1 MLEKLMNNPIAWAIL
16 STVTILAFIYAIYT
30 QITNKECKRLTYA
43 QKTNTLIHNQEK
55 SFKKISVFYEDKPIE
70 NLYVS
75 KIAIWN
81 SGNRVLKGETDF
93 VNDHHLD
100 ITLEEDCEIL
110 ETNIINYTEKTN
122 AFNASQIDNS
132 KLTINFDYAEKN
144 DGIVLQVIHTGLK
157 NDINLSCKIIG
168 GQPLKEYSKEKHG
181 LNKKKNTIS
190 KINSNKQSPLLVG
203 ITYFLISAM
212 GIFLGIWRIN
222 HPQKIIPK
230 TAEELQTQNLHIL
243 YFFIILGIFLL
254 LSSIYIIYHEFKSNY
269 WGMPSKLKKA
279 YEEESV

>member
-1 MLEKLMNNPIAWAIL
+1 MLEKLMNNPVAWAVL
-16 STVTILAFIYAIYT
+16 SIVTILAFIYAIYT

-55 SFKKISVFYEDKPIE
+55 NFKKIGVFYEDKPIE

-81 SGNRVLKGETDF
+81 SGNKVLKETDF
-93 VNDHHLD
+93 VKDHHLD
-100 ITLEEDCEIL
+100 ITLEEGCEIL

-122 AFNASQIDNS
+122 AFNAIQIDNR

-144 DGIVLQVIHTGLK
+144 DGIVLQIIHTGLK

-168 GQPLKEYSKEKHG
+168 GQPLKKYSEEKYG
-181 LNKKKNTIS
+181 LHKKKSTIS
-190 KINSNKQSPLLVG
+190 KTFLKKGIPLFSCIASFG
-203 ITYFLISAM
+203 ISILI
-212 GIFLGIWRIN
+212 IFSGIWQIN
-222 HPQKIIPK
+222 YPPKFIYK
-230 TAEELQTQNLHIL
+230 TAKELQVENLHAS
-243 YFFIILGIFLL
+243 YYSIILGIFSLL
-254 LSSIYIIYHEFKSNY
+254 LTIIFFQDIFKRNY
-269 WGMPSKLKKA
+269 WGIPSKLKKV